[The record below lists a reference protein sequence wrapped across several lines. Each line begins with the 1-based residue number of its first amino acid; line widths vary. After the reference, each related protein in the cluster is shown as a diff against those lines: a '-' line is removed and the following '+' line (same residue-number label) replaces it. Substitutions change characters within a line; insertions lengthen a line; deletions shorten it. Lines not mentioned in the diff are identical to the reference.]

1 MPLWFAVPRFAGQA
15 SLANEESGTTLAR
28 QEGSTRASARRKFPD
43 QFQLSHL
50 SGVAM
55 LDRQLQKTWRE
66 DRVALYGLTGD
77 SLAPIAQKTF
87 TELGLL
93 ERSNIQRAVR
103 AHITAITP
111 GIKTMVLAEEFCDW
125 VDANRRIDLLCLDEK
140 ARLVVVELKRDNS
153 AHMELQALRYAA
165 MVSTMRF
172 EQAVEAHRKYL
183 KAIGSEADAERAI
196 REFLDMEEEI
206 VALDETVRIVLAAS
220 DFSTELTTTV
230 LWLNKLNLD
239 IRCVQMRPHHVD
251 ERVLL
256 DIQQVIPLPGA
267 EQYQVALREKTMEQA
282 AARTQ
287 SRDITRYDLTI
298 GEMTLVNLP
307 KRRLIYEVVAEA
319 VRRGVSPDRIAACVP
334 WREGTMFVSAA
345 GQLNEEQLRSALQGK
360 SLDRFYSD
368 QADLFQGG
376 EKTYAFSNQ
385 WGSRTLNA
393 LDNILALMPEGS
405 AIEYYPTT
413 RVVEEVSYGEYVI
426 RQRENGTIEVEQNG
440 NVVQPVKS
448 TLRELANRLNVASQN
463 AKGGDMNTRQLGAQV
478 IRAIAAL

>member
-1 MPLWFAVPRFAGQA
+1 M
-15 SLANEESGTTLAR
+15 
-28 QEGSTRASARRKFPD
+28 
-43 QFQLSHL
+43 
-50 SGVAM
+50 
-55 LDRQLQKTWRE
+55 
-66 DRVALYGLTGD
+66 ALYELTGD
-77 SLAPIAQKTF
+77 SLAPIAQQTF

-93 ERSNIQRAVR
+93 ERSHIQRAVR
-103 AHITAITP
+103 THITAITP
-111 GIKTMVLAEEFCDW
+111 GIKTMVLAEEFGDW
-125 VDANRRIDLLCLDEK
+125 VDVNRRIDLLCLDEK

-183 KAIGSEADAERAI
+183 KSIGSEADAEQSI
-196 REFLDMEEEI
+196 REFLDMEEGT
-206 VALDETVRIVLAAS
+206 VALDETVRVVLAAS

-251 ERVLL
+251 GRIFV
-256 DIQQVIPLPGA
+256 DIQQVIPLPAA
-267 EQYQVALREKTMEQA
+267 EQYQVALREKSMEQA

-298 GEMTLVNLP
+298 GDATLVNLS

-345 GQLNEEQLRSALQGK
+345 GHLNEAQLRTALQGK
-360 SLDRFYSD
+360 SLDRFYTD
-368 QADLFQGG
+368 QADLFQVSGT
-376 EKTYAFSNQ
+376 TYAFSTQ
-385 WGSRTLNA
+385 WGSRSLEA
-393 LDNILALMPEGS
+393 AKSILALMPEGA
-405 AIEYYPTT
+405 AIEYSPTT
-413 RVVEEVSYGEYVI
+413 RVVEEALYGEYVI

-448 TLRELANRLNVASQN
+448 TLRELANRLNVVSQN
-463 AKGGDMNTRQLGAQV
+463 GKGNDMNTRQLGAQV